1 MDRVAVLLCAA
12 ALAVSLT
19 ALGAASCS
27 KRAAPEMREPEMAI
41 VRDAPGERVTIVDDD
56 AVEAARSAE

>member
-1 MDRVAVLLCAA
+1 MDRATALLCAA
-12 ALAVSLT
+12 ALALSLT
-19 ALGAASCS
+19 ALGTASCS
-27 KRAAPEMREPEMAI
+27 KRPAPEMREPEMTI